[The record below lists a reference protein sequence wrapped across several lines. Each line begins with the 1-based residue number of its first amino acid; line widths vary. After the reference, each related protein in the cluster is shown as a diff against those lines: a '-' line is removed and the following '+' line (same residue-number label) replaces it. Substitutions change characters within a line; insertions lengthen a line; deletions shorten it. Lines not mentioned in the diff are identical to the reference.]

1 MVSDALGRRDYVCF
15 GSVCKPSEPAQVLS
29 PGTPVLFPHNIQ
41 TPNVTLARK
50 FVAGVRS
57 ETHIKAHKF
66 FGSFFFF
73 LTVYRSRGVSCSLLL
88 LPSGM

>member
-1 MVSDALGRRDYVCF
+1 MVSDALGRCDYVCF

-41 TPNVTLARK
+41 TPNVTLAQK

-66 FGSFFFF
+66 FWEFFFT
-73 LTVYRSRGVSCSLLL
+73 LYRSRGVSCSLLL